1 MIDTPKLNLRQKLIQ
16 IYNELD
22 HVDKAGDN
30 TKQHYKFVRA
40 ADVMRPVRAAFA
52 KWGIY
57 AEPDFTLL
65 GTYDIKT
72 NNGGNMHTATVK
84 ATIVLFDADSDETKT
99 ISGLGDGADG
109 GDKGIFKAQTGAV
122 KNALRNGLL
131 LPDEGDPNGGDPE
144 ADENVDDRTAGSY
157 VHNSSTTEIPDFQ
170 DAQRGPAHSDYS
182 APRPTPAARP
192 ATAPPS
198 TTKASRAENESASS
212 TTLPEAAPFVTNA
225 AGSPA
230 PASVSPEH
238 ICIDGDHQKCTDSAV
253 AAAHGDAYEGPDD
266 NGSLPTEEELVAYRT
281 KFKILGDDLSA
292 KGKLKSSQGLPIN
305 RKLLVF
311 LIGVTKAADAKNITK
326 AQWDN
331 FFGRVE
337 AATANPEVGLIGLAA
352 LVNRANGIEPKK

>member
-1 MIDTPKLNLRQKLIQ
+1 MSIVKSESISKLVSALALAK
-16 IYNELD
+16 
-22 HVDKAGDN
+22 
-30 TKQHYKFVRA
+30 
-40 ADVMRPVRAAFA
+40 AAF
-52 KWGIY
+52 KPVLKLSENPGFKRNGKVSKY
-57 AEPDFTLL
+57 ADLATAIDATEESLLANGLVVSQFPVNDGDRVGALTLLTHSSGEYLGEAFTLPL
-65 GTYDIKT
+65 GQQT
-72 NNGGNMHTATVK
+72 
-84 ATIVLFDADSDETKT
+84 
-99 ISGLGDGADG
+99 
-109 GDKGIFKAQTGAV
+109 AQTGVAAV
-122 KNALRNGLL
+122 TYARRTGYLAALGIASEDDDGQTASERE
-131 LPDEGDPNGGDPE
+131 DE
-144 ADENVDDRTAGSY
+144 TTSY
-157 VHNSSTTEIPDFQ
+157 VDAYTHNSSTTEIPDFQ

-311 LIGVTKAADAKNITK
+311 LIGVTKAADAKQISKN
-326 AQWDN
+326 QWDN
-331 FFGRVE
+331 FFERVD
-337 AATANPEVGLIGLAA
+337 AATANPEVGLVGLAT
-352 LVNRANGIEPKK
+352 LVNKANGIEKK